1 MNTQPYVFE
10 KRWFMLDFARMRRL
24 HRGEMINLLD
34 ILQRSGYNGL
44 GLYVEGAFALPGT
57 RGLPRPGCLTQDDV
71 DFIREACRARG
82 ITLFPLTNTVYHM
95 EHFLTQER
103 YAYLRDTGP
112 HERYQLRFD
121 HPDAKAFLMER
132 LHALAAMFGT
142 DFLHVGGDEAVLPP
156 ERLPEYAAFVGDL
169 CRTLLDEGITP
180 AVWGDM
186 FYGKP
191 ALAPYLPRETVIFD
205 WYYGG
210 HRPDSL
216 RFFREQGFRE
226 VIPCPCDD
234 GWSHFINRQQSNQ
247 GDPRPV
253 SPDEIEAFLSDGAKA
268 GCTGGLMTHWE
279 DINGHNLWA
288 NLVPVVRAGL
298 FMSGRWDPSTPEEA
312 QVEPILF
319 GRVTPYTRITHVLR
333 DTTTAPGRFPWHLP
347 SHAVIHAELALR
359 MLVSPEGRFGTRFE
373 DYERGADAAS
383 ALLDTWQPANET
395 EDRAKRAMTAVVAA
409 VRASREMIRLAGS
422 RDLWHQAAEEQ
433 FADGQ
438 NDPDG
443 IFKEDLEQ
451 FLLRIDCA
459 RRAHKTAADAFL
471 AGIEGTGISDI
482 PVRIQKK
489 LLAMLDELYDRV
501 SAFLTDPGLKDTAI
515 PAWYELVTGWLPT
528 TGGLVT

>member
-1 MNTQPYVFE
+1 MNTQPYVFD
-10 KRWFMLDFARMRRL
+10 KRWFMLDYARMRRL
-24 HRGEMINLLD
+24 HRGEMTDLLD

-44 GLYVEGAFALPGT
+44 GLYVEGAFEQPGT
-57 RGLPRPGCLTQDDV
+57 RGLPRPGCLSQDDV
-71 DFIREACRARG
+71 DFIKEGCRARG

-95 EHFLTQER
+95 EHYLTQER

-121 HPDAKAFLMER
+121 HPDAKAFLMAR
-132 LHALAAMFGT
+132 LHELAAMFGT
-142 DFLHVGGDEAVLPP
+142 DFLHIGGDEAVLPP
-156 ERLPEYAAFVGDL
+156 ERLPEYAAFIGDL
-169 CRTLLDEGITP
+169 CRTLLNEGITP

-191 ALAPYLPRETVIFD
+191 ALAPHLPRETVIFD

-216 RFFREQGFRE
+216 RFFREQGFAD

-234 GWSHFINRQQSNQ
+234 GWTHFINRQQSNQ
-247 GDPRPV
+247 DDPHPV
-253 SPDEIEAFLSDGAKA
+253 APDEIEAFLADGAEA

-298 FMSGRWDPSTPEEA
+298 YMSGRWDPAVPEEA
-312 QVEPILF
+312 QVEPIIF
-319 GRVTPYTRITHVLR
+319 GRVTPYTQVTHVLR
-333 DTTTAPGRFPWHLP
+333 DATCAPGRFPWHWP
-347 SHAVIHAELALR
+347 SHAVVHAELALR
-359 MLVSPEGRFGTRFE
+359 MLVSPEGTFVTRFE
-373 DYERGADAAS
+373 DYERGADAAD
-383 ALLDTWQPANET
+383 ALLDAWQPANDV
-395 EDRAKRAMTAVVAA
+395 EDRAKRAMRAVVAA

-422 RDLWHQAAEEQ
+422 RGLWRQAAEEQ
-433 FADGQ
+433 FCGGQ
-438 NDPDG
+438 YDPCG
-443 IFKEDLEQ
+443 IFGENLEQ
-451 FLLRIDCA
+451 MLLRIDSA
-459 RRAHKTAADAFL
+459 RTAHRDAADAFL

-482 PVRIQKK
+482 PVLIQKR

-501 SAFLTDPGLKDTAI
+501 SAFLTDPGLRDVAI